1 MSNLIK
7 LSQKELEVKLFEKV
21 SIVIEDER
29 KIFCLSNFPYYNV
42 PFHFGMNQRIQKP
55 YTKMNDFPKFLAT
68 LRPEQVQVFNDAR
81 RLLLEQS
88 TCMISCFTGFGK
100 TITTIALACFLQ
112 LKTVIVIHRVCLLEQ
127 WKSSIQQ
134 FAPNSIIKIFDSEQN
149 NDDDYHFAIVNICNI
164 PKFNFKSANLVIL
177 DETHLLLS
185 EKRSI
190 NLLKLLPVK
199 MIGLTATPYRPDELH
214 ILFKLFFGENYIIR
228 KLQKPHAVY
237 VVNTGLEIK
246 EKRLYNR
253 KLDWNHVLEQ
263 QSTSESRNK
272 LVKLVIDKFKNR
284 TWLILVKRIKHA
296 ELLKKILESSYKV
309 SVLVGSTQTF
319 DHECEILIGTVS
331 KIGTGFDY
339 PKLNSLIVAADMV
352 EYYIQYL
359 GRIMR
364 TKDNPIVVDFVDSHP
379 ILQYHFEKRKKV
391 YLDHGGKIMNA
402 SISSVSSM

>member
-7 LSQKELEVKLFEKV
+7 LSQKELEVKLYNQL
-21 SIVIEDER
+21 SITIEDER
-29 KIFCLSNFPYYNV
+29 KVFCLSNFPYYNV
-42 PFHFGMNQRIQKP
+42 PFYFGMSQRIQKP
-55 YTKMNDFPKFLAT
+55 YTKMASFPKFLAT

-81 RLLLEQS
+81 KLLLQQS
-88 TCMISCFTGFGK
+88 TCMISCYTGFGK
-100 TITTIALACFLQ
+100 TITTIALACSLQ

-127 WKSSIQQ
+127 WKSSIQT
-134 FAPNSIIKIFDSEQN
+134 FASDCILKIFDSECST
-149 NDDDYHFAIVNICNI
+149 DDEYHFAIVNICNI

-190 NLLKLLPVK
+190 NLLKLQPVK

-214 ILFKLFFGENYIIR
+214 MLFKLFFGENYIIK
-228 KLQKPHAVY
+228 KLQKPHVVY

-246 EKRLYNR
+246 ERRLFNS
-253 KLDWNHVLEQ
+253 KLDWNFVLEQ
-263 QSTSESRNK
+263 QSSSESRNK
-272 LVKLVIDKFKNR
+272 LVKLVIDKFKDR

-296 ELLKKILESSYKV
+296 ELLKKILEKTYKV
-309 SVLVGSTQTF
+309 SVLVGTTQTF
-319 DHECEILIGTVS
+319 DHECDILIGTVS

-379 ILQYHFEKRKKV
+379 ILQYHFEKRKRV
-391 YLDHGGKIMNA
+391 YLDHGGKILA
-402 SISSVSSM
+402 TSITISSVV